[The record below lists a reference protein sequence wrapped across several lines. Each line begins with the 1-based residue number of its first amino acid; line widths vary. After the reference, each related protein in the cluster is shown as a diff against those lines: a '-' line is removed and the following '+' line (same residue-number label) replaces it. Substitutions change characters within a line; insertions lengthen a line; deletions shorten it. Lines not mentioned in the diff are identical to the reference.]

1 MPKLNRHEED
11 IVLFRGGI
19 IWVLERFE
27 DYRER
32 VSKARGLRKG
42 RPHSIDYH
50 ALTNQTSADLLF
62 FQGVCGATKMNVLTV
77 TLLQMGH
84 PQAHR

>member
-1 MPKLNRHEED
+1 MPKSNRHEED

-32 VSKARGLRKG
+32 VSKAGG
-42 RPHSIDYH
+42 
-50 ALTNQTSADLLF
+50 QMTS
-62 FQGVCGATKMNVLTV
+62 C
-77 TLLQMGH
+77 
-84 PQAHR
+84 

>member
-1 MPKLNRHEED
+1 MIKMGKTDMVEIPKCRNKNRHEED

-32 VSKARGLRKG
+32 VSKAGG
-42 RPHSIDYH
+42 
-50 ALTNQTSADLLF
+50 QMTS
-62 FQGVCGATKMNVLTV
+62 C
-77 TLLQMGH
+77 
-84 PQAHR
+84 

>member
-1 MPKLNRHEED
+1 MEIPKKKVTNQSTDFLVTF
-11 IVLFRGGI
+11 ICFL
-19 IWVLERFE
+19 
-27 DYRER
+27 
-32 VSKARGLRKG
+32 RGLRKG
-42 RPHSIDYH
+42 RSHSIDYH